1 MWAVDLFKEYL
12 SQFQRKAEKYYNLK
26 KEFEATA
33 LTFTTSLLGSEKFK
47 ASRQPH
53 CIWVKK
59 HLGGGL
65 GSRNEFFL
73 FKHKI

>member
-33 LTFTTSLLGSEKFK
+33 LTFTTLLGSDRLK
-47 ASRQPH
+47 A
-53 CIWVKK
+53 
-59 HLGGGL
+59 
-65 GSRNEFFL
+65 
-73 FKHKI
+73 